1 MPAAG
6 LAAQQLCVCSVRSK
20 GGVLGLPLPW
30 SSLTGVQGCLVDFV
44 LREVFL
50 QDRVLEG
57 SGTVVSLLSNF
68 IPVSSCSW
76 SPLEQLI
83 LLLAALEFWHI
94 SN

>member
-1 MPAAG
+1 MQCALQGWCAG
-6 LAAQQLCVCSVRSK
+6 IATALEFSF
-20 GGVLGLPLPW
+20 
-30 SSLTGVQGCLVDFV
+30 TGVQGCLVDFV
-44 LREVFL
+44 LREVLL